1 MLAEINWFAAG
12 ERNGTQPRP
21 AVDAA
26 ARILA
31 AYLRGNV
38 SQDHNGKLQSLGLV
52 DRHHADA
59 LAAFFENGCLSGFCS
74 VSARAQLLH
83 EAPEGQTPGGFVF
96 PSQLRNMQHVGQH
109 LLARGAQRE
118 SQMCPGFPQQPVEG
132 FRHRTVITI
141 AMQFG

>member
-96 PSQLRNMQHVGQH
+96 PSHLRTMQHVGQN
-109 LLARGAQRE
+109 LLARGASGE
-118 SQMCPGFPQQPVEG
+118 SLVLTVSTTQTAEG
-132 FRHRTVITI
+132 L
-141 AMQFG
+141 